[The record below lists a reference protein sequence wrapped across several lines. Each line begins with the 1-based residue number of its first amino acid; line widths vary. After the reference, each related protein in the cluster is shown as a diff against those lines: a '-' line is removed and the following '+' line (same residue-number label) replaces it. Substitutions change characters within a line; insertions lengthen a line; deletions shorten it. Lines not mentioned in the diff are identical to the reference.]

1 MRDDTKNGYV
11 ADSASPVP
19 LSSKLLLSCPFQG
32 LVLKPA
38 TSVIFNLSSDRS
50 FFYQVGGE
58 GWWDLRRGVPKI
70 WLKGGPGK
78 KILGVKGASPK

>member
-11 ADSASPVP
+11 ADPASPVP

-50 FFYQVGGE
+50 FFYQVGG
-58 GWWDLRRGVPKI
+58 GGGGGGGLGGGGPKKGG
-70 WLKGGPGK
+70 KGGPGK
-78 KILGVKGASPK
+78 KILGVKGA